1 VQGRL
6 TRVAAAIAILAVTIF
21 AVMKLGGGNGGS
33 AGATSAA
40 AAPDTSI
47 LPGSSA
53 TATAETTEQA
63 ASEAGEASEPEE
75 QPRAVAG
82 VEPGASTVSTDGEG
96 HVYAAN
102 AKRHQLARRLSARS
116 FVAIDAETGE
126 VLLAYREHRRS
137 PIASLT
143 KIMTGLLVSEAGDLT
158 RDVTVTPWAT
168 KVEPNRDGLI
178 AGHEYTRRL
187 LLYSTLLASNNDA
200 AEALGVDLGGTAA
213 GFYAAMNLR
222 AEELGLTETRYASAS
237 GLEDLRNTSTALDQ
251 AVLLREALDNPTFA
265 KIAGT
270 WSIRIPWEAPT
281 VAKVYRNH
289 NKMLR
294 TYAGTIAG
302 KTGWTTKAK
311 GCLAVAVERN
321 GHRVIAVVL
330 GADDIWH
337 DMPILVDAALSRA
350 AKQAA

>member
-6 TRVAAAIAILAVTIF
+6 TRVAAAIAILAVTVF
-21 AVMKLGGGNGGS
+21 AVLKLGGGDGG
-33 AGATSAA
+33 APGGTTPAA
-40 AAPDTSI
+40 SPQTSI
-47 LPGSSA
+47 LPGSSG
-53 TATAETTEQA
+53 A
-63 ASEAGEASEPEE
+63 ASGESAAGSASDAADASEPEE

-82 VEPGASTVSTDGEG
+82 VEPGAATVATDGQG

-116 FVAIDAETGE
+116 FVAIDGETGE
-126 VLLAYREHRRS
+126 VLLAHKEHRRL

-158 RDVTVTPWAT
+158 REVTVTPWAT
-168 KVEPNRDGLI
+168 RVEPNRDGLI

-222 AEELGLTETRYASAS
+222 AEEIGLTETRYASAS

-265 KIAGT
+265 KVAST
-270 WSIRIPWEAPT
+270 WSIRIPWEPPT
-281 VAKVYRNH
+281 RAKVYQNH

-294 TYAGTIAG
+294 SYAGTIAG

-337 DMPILVDAALSRA
+337 DMPILVDAALGRA